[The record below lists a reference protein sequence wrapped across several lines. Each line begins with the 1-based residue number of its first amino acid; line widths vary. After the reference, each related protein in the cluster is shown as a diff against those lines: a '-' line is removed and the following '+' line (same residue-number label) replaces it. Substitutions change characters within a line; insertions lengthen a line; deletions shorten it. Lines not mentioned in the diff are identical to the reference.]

1 MRAKV
6 DTRGKL
12 GDPADLKPRS
22 SSRIDGG
29 DRVIDVSA
37 AHSAIVVFDDD
48 FTIGL
53 NVSDGTE
60 AGMFLCVRRPPL
72 NALPYYRIF
81 FR

>member
-1 MRAKV
+1 MTCDFWAAQ
-6 DTRGKL
+6 GKEEGAL
-12 GDPADLKPRS
+12 
-22 SSRIDGG
+22 DGG
-29 DRVIDVSA
+29 DNAIDIGA

-60 AGMFLCVRRPPL
+60 AGMFLGVRRPPL

>member
-1 MRAKV
+1 MAH
-6 DTRGKL
+6 GPL
-12 GDPADLKPRS
+12 SG
-22 SSRIDGG
+22 SSRVDGRDNVVDIG
-29 DRVIDVSA
+29 A

-60 AGMFLCVRRPPL
+60 AGMFRGVRRSPL